1 MPTPSL
7 KVLTLKVGTELLDS
21 ETGSEL
27 VANHSHLPTVSDVLH
42 HFLHLQVSSDP
53 PAEGDMIRFFNNHFL
68 IEFWIVLFY
77 SETTEL
83 LIKIWLEVGFE
94 KKLLFHHK
102 FVKQKVER
110 IWKDA
115 SSAVFGG
122 TQAKRNRLKQ
132 KIVDSLESIIDIL
145 SCR

>member
-1 MPTPSL
+1 M
-7 KVLTLKVGTELLDS
+7 
-21 ETGSEL
+21 
-27 VANHSHLPTVSDVLH
+27 
-42 HFLHLQVSSDP
+42 
-53 PAEGDMIRFFNNHFL
+53 
-68 IEFWIVLFY
+68 
-77 SETTEL
+77 